1 MRATLAHL
9 PMEAWL
15 DGGSTRRRVVRGGC
29 WDVPPGRVRSASPGP
44 RPYPAQ
50 RRDCRHSPNERDKR
64 RKNKE
69 DNDFLRRFFFVRR
82 ACLLSSLQKSGVVFY
97 EIDRIACRS
106 KNGRTEIC
114 PALPIIERTRLSDHA
129 YGIYFFHFVFVLWL
143 QYMLLDLLLIAPLKA
158 AIVIAGALLLSW
170 AASTMTGQIVLP
182 RRVSNP
188 RPRSASLG

>member
-1 MRATLAHL
+1 MGAVLAAASFVAVAGMSL
-9 PMEAWL
+9 
-15 DGGSTRRRVVRGGC
+15 RVAS
-29 WDVPPGRVRSASPGP
+29 VPPVLDLDHIQHNGGIADIRQVSVTNA
-44 RPYPAQ
+44 AKIK
-50 RRDCRHSPNERDKR
+50 RH
-64 RKNKE
+64 
-69 DNDFLRRFFFVRR
+69 NDFLRRFFFVRR
-82 ACLLSSLQKSGVVFY
+82 ACLLASLQKSGVVFY

-129 YGIYFFHFVFVLWL
+129 YGIYFFHYVFVLWL